1 MTEMTSGIGDLLQR
15 LRKDGVEA
23 GETEKR
29 RILQDAEDQAKA
41 VVAEAQARAK
51 EIVAA
56 AEGEV
61 EAKRKQLDAELSMA
75 ARDFA
80 LRFAERI
87 RKQAVTP
94 LVNDRVGG
102 ALSDANVLKEALT
115 ALLRDK
121 TGGAK
126 VAVSPET
133 RSKLEGYFQNE
144 LARML
149 EGGKLEIVSEEGLT
163 GFRLQRDG
171 ETFTWDV
178 TGEAVAQELAALVDP
193 ALRKYL
199 QITPTTR

>member
-23 GETEKR
+23 GETERR
-29 RILQDAEDQAKA
+29 RILQDAQDQASA

-51 EIVAA
+51 EIIAA
-56 AEGEV
+56 ADAEV
-61 EAKRKQLDAELSMA
+61 KAKRTQLNAELTMA

-80 LRFAERI
+80 LRFSERI
-87 RKQAVTP
+87 KKQAIAP
-94 LVNDRVGG
+94 LVRSRVGD
-102 ALSDANVLKEALT
+102 ALNDADVLKEALI
-115 ALLRDK
+115 ALLRER

-126 VAVSPET
+126 VTVSPET
-133 RSKLEGYFQNE
+133 RSKLEGYFLTE
-144 LARML
+144 LARMM

-163 GFRLQRDG
+163 GFRLQRAG

-193 ALRKYL
+193 VLRKHL
-199 QITPTTR
+199 QITPTNR